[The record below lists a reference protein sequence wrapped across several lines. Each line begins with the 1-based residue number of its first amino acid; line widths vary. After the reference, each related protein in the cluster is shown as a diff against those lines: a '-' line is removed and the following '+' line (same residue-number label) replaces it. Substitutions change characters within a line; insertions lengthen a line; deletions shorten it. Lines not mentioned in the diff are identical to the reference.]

1 MVSLP
6 LDREG
11 DLARHV
17 YDALED
23 EAAQPLRGLEKEA
36 PEGFDSFSELEA
48 SLSELSFGYGVAW
61 ALARVREPFASSR
74 RISEVA
80 AQAVARG
87 WDVTCACRGESGTVP
102 PGAELVRWDRA
113 EEAPDAAMTRGMLSI
128 ERCAGATRFIVLSRT
143 PGEPY
148 VALVKGGRFG
158 KLRRALRSRSLAR
171 DAVLRHSAGT

>member
-23 EAAQPLRGLEKEA
+23 EAAQPLQGLEKEA

-80 AQAVARG
+80 AQAVATAWRAFSNESWRALMEQDRAARG
-87 WDVTCACRGESGTVP
+87 DAAQDEPGPRLDEFMGGLARARSRRPRDEGDPGRDVESG
-102 PGAELVRWDRA
+102 
-113 EEAPDAAMTRGMLSI
+113 
-128 ERCAGATRFIVLSRT
+128 
-143 PGEPY
+143 
-148 VALVKGGRFG
+148 
-158 KLRRALRSRSLAR
+158 
-171 DAVLRHSAGT
+171 

>member
-23 EAAQPLRGLEKEA
+23 EAAQPLQGLEHEA

-74 RISEVA
+74 RVSEVA
-80 AQAVARG
+80 AQAVATAWR
-87 WDVTCACRGESGTVP
+87 AFSNESWR
-102 PGAELVRWDRA
+102 ALMEQDRA
-113 EEAPDAAMTRGMLSI
+113 ARGDAAGGDTKG
-128 ERCAGATRFIVLSRT
+128 EE
-143 PGEPY
+143 PGPRLDEFM
-148 VALVKGGRFG
+148 GG
-158 KLRRALRSRSLAR
+158 LARARSRRPR
-171 DAVLRHSAGT
+171 DEGDPGQDG

>member
-1 MVSLP
+1 MSLP

-23 EAAQPLRGLEKEA
+23 EAAQPLQGLEKEA

-74 RISEVA
+74 RISEIA
-80 AQAVARG
+80 AQAVATAWR
-87 WDVTCACRGESGTVP
+87 AFSNESWR
-102 PGAELVRWDRA
+102 ALMEQDRA
-113 EEAPDAAMTRGMLSI
+113 ARGDAAGGDA
-128 ERCAGATRFIVLSRT
+128 AGGEAEGEE
-143 PGEPY
+143 PGPRLDEFM
-148 VALVKGGRFG
+148 GG
-158 KLRRALRSRSLAR
+158 LARARSRRPR
-171 DAVLRHSAGT
+171 DEGDPSQDG